1 MGVYWR
7 RSGCYHQ
14 YMSNLMNIHS
24 ERQFAQSR
32 PETEHDYFMRLARN
46 MRDER
51 RRERRRQVI
60 ARLIGRPHGKS
71 A

>member
-1 MGVYWR
+1 MN
-7 RSGCYHQ
+7 
-14 YMSNLMNIHS
+14 NLMNIQT
-24 ERQFAQSR
+24 ERQLSRSR

-46 MRDER
+46 IRDER

>member
-1 MGVYWR
+1 MN
-7 RSGCYHQ
+7 
-14 YMSNLMNIHS
+14 NLMSIHS
-24 ERQFAQSR
+24 ERQFSRSR

-51 RRERRRQVI
+51 RQERRRQVI

>member
-1 MGVYWR
+1 
-7 RSGCYHQ
+7 
-14 YMSNLMNIHS
+14 MSNLMKIHS
-24 ERQFAQSR
+24 ERQFSQSQFTQSR
-32 PETEHDYFMRLARN
+32 PETEHDYFMRIARN

-51 RRERRRQVI
+51 RRDRRRQVI

>member
-1 MGVYWR
+1 MN
-7 RSGCYHQ
+7 
-14 YMSNLMNIHS
+14 NLMNIQTEGQLS
-24 ERQFAQSR
+24 RSR

-46 MRDER
+46 IRDER

>member
-1 MGVYWR
+1 
-7 RSGCYHQ
+7 
-14 YMSNLMNIHS
+14 MSNLMNIT
-24 ERQFAQSR
+24 ERKFAQSH
-32 PETEHDYFMRLARN
+32 PETEHDYFMRMARN

-51 RRERRRQVI
+51 RRDRRRQVI